1 MTELILVCVA
11 ISLLLLITEFMWRSG
26 RVQVETSRKMIHMGT
41 GMIVAFMPFF
51 IRYELIQLL
60 SLAFLLVVIASYK
73 FQFFQSIHSVN
84 RFTIGEILYPVGIG
98 VCALLEPAPWIFTAA
113 ILHLAIADS
122 VASIVG
128 HKWGRRTRYFIVTH
142 GKSLVGSAAFFVT
155 SSLIFAAAIPFVMAS
170 SLPSLPL
177 LLIFCPLVLTGLENL
192 SLFGSDDLTVP
203 IAVIVLLSGLP
214 S

>member
-1 MTELILVCVA
+1 MIELVLACVA
-11 ISLLLLITEFMWRSG
+11 IFLLLLITEFMWRSR
-26 RVQVETSRKMIHMGT
+26 RVHVETSRKIIHMGT

-73 FQFFQSIHSVN
+73 FKFFQSIHSVK
-84 RFTIGEILYPVGIG
+84 RFTIGEILYPIGIG

-122 VASIVG
+122 LASVVG
-128 HKWGRRTRYFIVTH
+128 HKWGKRTRYYIVTH

-203 IAVIVLLSGLP
+203 IAVIVLLSSLP